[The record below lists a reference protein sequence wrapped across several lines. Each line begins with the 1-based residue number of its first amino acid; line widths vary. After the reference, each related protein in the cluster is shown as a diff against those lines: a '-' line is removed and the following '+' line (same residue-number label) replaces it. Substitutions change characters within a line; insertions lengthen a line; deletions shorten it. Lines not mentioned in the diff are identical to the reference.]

1 MIQAIDKIL
10 GALDERVDAMLSMC
24 TRCGKCVEACPM
36 PASADIDVSQPQEV
50 IAGVFDIL
58 RTGSGSE
65 AAQSWAQ
72 VCSGSGFCIEACDE
86 GVNPRFLLAMER
98 RTLHKRTEAPVR
110 RARGR
115 TNFKKMSR
123 GVRVL
128 SRLQLAPALI
138 ERLSPSSHPER
149 ETPPELIFY
158 TGCNLIKTPHIGLL
172 CLDVLDRLEVRYEV
186 HGGASSCCGILQLRG
201 GDGENAMRQGART
214 LEKFA
219 QTETAEV
226 LAWCP
231 TCQIQFSE
239 TMLPARIPIEI
250 PIQMSTQIPLGGAG
264 EAAFAPTAPSA
275 DFDMTMFP
283 LYLARRLDEL
293 RSHFVNRVEKRV
305 ALHEHP
311 GTAGVT
317 EAVIELLSA
326 VPGVEVVDL
335 RLPRIGYTLNSLA
348 SVPDTQKKMLA
359 TEFAAAEAAGVTT
372 LASVY
377 HSDHRELAG
386 HEGQWSF
393 EFVNYMEIIGESMGC
408 VREDVF
414 KRLKTMRDVDAIV
427 ADSADMIHLH
437 GMDLDEVREVV
448 IADMLNDQVLP
459 IDRREHAQYLDAD

>member
-1 MIQAIDKIL
+1 MATAIEQIL
-10 GALDERVDAMLSMC
+10 GALDERVDAMLSAC
-24 TRCGKCVEACPM
+24 TSCGLCVEACPM
-36 PASADIDVSQPQEV
+36 PASANIDVRQPKEV
-50 IAGVFDIL
+50 IGGVLDIL
-58 RTGSGSE
+58 RTGSGSQ
-65 AAQSWAQ
+65 AAQRWAS
-72 VCSGSGFCIEACDE
+72 VCSGSGFCIDACDE
-86 GVNPRFLLAMER
+86 AVNPRFLLAMTR
-98 RTLHKRTEAPVR
+98 RVLHKRTEAATR

-115 TNFKKMSR
+115 AQFKKMSR

-128 SRLQLAPALI
+128 SRLQLAPELI
-138 ERLSPSSHPER
+138 ERLSPASHPER
-149 ETPPELIFY
+149 HAPPELIFY

-186 HGGASSCCGILQLRG
+186 HGGPSSCCGILQLRG
-201 GDGENAMRQGART
+201 GDDANAMRQGART

-239 TMLPARIPIEI
+239 TMSPARLPL
-250 PIQMSTQIPLGGAG
+250 QIPVQIPTPVAG
-264 EAAFAPTAPSA
+264 ETSPAQAAAPAA
-275 DFDMTMFP
+275 FDMTMFP
-283 LYLARRLDEL
+283 VYLARRLDEL
-293 RSHFVNRVEKRV
+293 RPHLTKRVEKRV

-317 EAVIELLSA
+317 EAVTQLLLA

-335 RLPRIGYTLNSLA
+335 RLPRLGYTLNSLA
-348 SVPDTQKKMLA
+348 AVPHTQKKMLA

-372 LASVY
+372 LAGIY

-386 HEGQWSF
+386 HQGQWPF

-427 ADSADMIHLH
+427 AESAEMIRLH

-459 IDRREHAQYLDAD
+459 IDRREHAAYLDAD

>member
-1 MIQAIDKIL
+1 MTAAIEKIL
-10 GALDERVDAMLSMC
+10 GALDERVDAMLSAC
-24 TRCGKCVEACPM
+24 TRCGLCVEACPM
-36 PASADIDVSQPQEV
+36 PASADIDVSRPQDV
-50 IAGVFDIL
+50 IGGVLDIL
-58 RTGSGSE
+58 RGGSGSE
-65 AAQSWAQ
+65 AAQRWAQ

-86 GVNPRFLLAMER
+86 TVNPRFLLAMAR
-98 RTLHKRTEAPVR
+98 RALHKRTEAAVR
-110 RARGR
+110 RAAGR
-115 TNFKKMSR
+115 ANFKKMSR

-128 SRLQLAPALI
+128 SRLQLAPELI

-172 CLDVLDRLEVRYEV
+172 CLDVLDRLGVRYEV
-186 HGGASSCCGILQLRG
+186 HGGPSSCCGILQLRG
-201 GDGENAMRQGART
+201 GDDENAMRQGART

-239 TMLPARIPIEI
+239 TMLPA
-250 PIQMSTQIPLGGAG
+250 SIPLQVPVQISGQTPPLL
-264 EAAFAPTAPSA
+264 AAVEMQPLAATPA

-283 LYLARRLDEL
+283 VYLARRLDEL
-293 RSHFVNRVEKRV
+293 RPHLTKRVEKRV

-317 EAVIELLSA
+317 AAVIELLSA

-335 RLPRIGYTLNSLA
+335 QLPRLGYTLNSLA
-348 SVPDTQKKMLA
+348 SVPHTQKKMLA

-372 LASVY
+372 LAGIY

-386 HEGQWSF
+386 HHGQWPF

-427 ADSADMIHLH
+427 ADSANLIHLH
-437 GMDLDEVREVV
+437 GMNLDEVREVV

-459 IDRREHAQYLDAD
+459 IDRREHAAYLDAD